1 MWIKKST
8 YQKLFSD
15 IEALKAKI
23 AEIENPYQFDIG
35 DKVTGG
41 VAIKGIVVGRTK
53 KLVQWRFYND
63 DLSYQYDLIYDVYV
77 ESEKKIIKFIES
89 GLSLTK

>member
-8 YQKLFSD
+8 YQKLCSD

-23 AEIENPYQFDIG
+23 AEIESPYQFDIG

-53 KLVQWRFYND
+53 NLVQWRFYNENS
-63 DLSYQYDLIYDVYV
+63 SYRYDLIYDVYV
-77 ESEKKIIKFIES
+77 ESKKKIIKFSES
-89 GLSLTK
+89 DLSLTK